1 MYRRPGVN
9 GAWQEFMRSHK
20 VIWSITAAIVALA
33 VFVAVVRKPAAPEN
47 APHLVDLSLPQSH
60 LLIET
65 MLVCLEE
72 DPQARR
78 IRTRYLVEAVAALME
93 EGGMQTAETYFAL
106 GVLRYGQRWK
116 NTPLLKSEMAFRKAI
131 ELRPD
136 WPLPYNGLGLTLTH
150 LERYEE
156 AEAAYRHAIQ
166 LDPKWSRP
174 HNDLAVLLRHT
185 KRLDEAEAE
194 ALIALSLD
202 PDSVANNNNYGNV
215 LLKRGRVEEAEA
227 QYRKA
232 ITLDPQE
239 PAPYYN
245 LACTAAR
252 RGDLDSM
259 LAYLNVAIVLGEVF
273 REEASDDEEFAAYR
287 KHPDFRKLVY
297 RN

>member
-1 MYRRPGVN
+1 MPGVQ
-9 GAWQEFMRSHK
+9 AVWQQPMHSHK
-20 VIWSITAAIVALA
+20 VIWTITAAIV
-33 VFVAVVRKPAAPEN
+33 VAAIVVVATRKPAAPQGS
-47 APHLVDLSLPQSH
+47 PHAVDLSPAQVN
-60 LLIET
+60 LLVES
-65 MLVCLEE
+65 MLACLEE

-78 IRTRYLVEAVAALME
+78 IRTRYLVEAVAALAE
-93 EGGMQTAETYFAL
+93 EGGMETAEPSFAL

-116 NTPLLKSEMAFRKAI
+116 NAPLAKSEAAFRRAI

-136 WPLPYNGLGLTLTH
+136 WPLPYNGLGLTLMY

-156 AEAAYRHAIQ
+156 AETAYRHAIQ
-166 LDPKWSRP
+166 LAPNWSRP

-185 KRLDEAEAE
+185 NRLDEAEAE
-194 ALIALSLD
+194 ALIALSLE

-232 ITLDPQE
+232 IELDPQE

-252 RGDLDSM
+252 RGDRDAM
-259 LAYLNVAIVLGEVF
+259 LAHLNVAIVLGDVF
-273 REEASDDEEFAAYR
+273 REEAGEDEEFAGYR
-287 KHPDFRKLVY
+287 EDPDFRKLVY
-297 RN
+297 RD